1 MPRQAWQG
9 SSRRASLP
17 RGWAR
22 LRAAVLMRD
31 KHRCTED
38 ECTAYATNVDHVVP
52 HHLGGTDT
60 LDNLTSLCAPHHQAK
75 SSREGSTAA
84 AAKRADLK
92 RPAEQH
98 PGIRT

>member
-1 MPRQAWQG
+1 
-9 SSRRASLP
+9 
-17 RGWAR
+17 
-22 LRAAVLMRD
+22 MRD

-38 ECTAYATNVDHVVP
+38 ECTAYATHVDHVIP

-75 SSREGSTAA
+75 SSHEGASAA

-92 RPAEQH
+92 RPAEPH
-98 PGIRT
+98 PGIR